1 MRRRKRGRKR
11 VRRLVKRLFFIIFYF
26 GMPPFDRARFLCKR
40 RARDAASTVEIKSAQ
55 FQVSRYARRVFSIP
69 HPPPP
74 PPSSYFP
81 FHHRQPAFNALKMR
95 FENFLPLFFSKK
107 NSPGE
112 DLDPIRNSE
121 FRIETKGGK
130 NIPSNDGMGRYEKKK
145 KKFEFDEFQTRRYL
159 LDRYCYENTGTF
171 FFLSSFFL
179 LGIRGA
185 RNDPRY
191 TASRTLF
198 ATARRTF
205 RGIGP

>member
-1 MRRRKRGRKR
+1 MSPRTTGWEDTRKR
-11 VRRLVKRLFFIIFYF
+11 
-26 GMPPFDRARFLCKR
+26 
-40 RARDAASTVEIKSAQ
+40 
-55 FQVSRYARRVFSIP
+55 
-69 HPPPP
+69 
-74 PPSSYFP
+74 
-81 FHHRQPAFNALKMR
+81 
-95 FENFLPLFFSKK
+95 
-107 NSPGE
+107 
-112 DLDPIRNSE
+112 
-121 FRIETKGGK
+121 
-130 NIPSNDGMGRYEKKK
+130 K

>member
-1 MRRRKRGRKR
+1 MK
-11 VRRLVKRLFFIIFYF
+11 I
-26 GMPPFDRARFLCKR
+26 
-40 RARDAASTVEIKSAQ
+40 S
-55 FQVSRYARRVFSIP
+55 
-69 HPPPP
+69 
-74 PPSSYFP
+74 
-81 FHHRQPAFNALKMR
+81 
-95 FENFLPLFFSKK
+95 
-107 NSPGE
+107 
-112 DLDPIRNSE
+112 IRNSE